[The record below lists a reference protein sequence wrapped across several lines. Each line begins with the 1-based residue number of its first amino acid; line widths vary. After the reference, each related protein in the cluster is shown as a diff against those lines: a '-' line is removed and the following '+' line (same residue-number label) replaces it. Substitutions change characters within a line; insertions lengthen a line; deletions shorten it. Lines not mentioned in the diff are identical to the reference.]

1 MSEEHK
7 ALGHRP
13 PPGSLA
19 AQAQAAATKHPK
31 VPTHELTRAALE
43 DAAKLEGGVE
53 VAAVAGID
61 LNFIGEGAFSFLSFV
76 REGMLTLLLL
86 GSGGAEDHV

>member
-19 AQAQAAATKHPK
+19 AQAQAAAAKHPK
-31 VPTHELTRAALE
+31 VAGTALGAAHDLQRAALE
-43 DAAKLEGGVE
+43 DAVKIEG
-53 VAAVAGID
+53 VATASANGID
-61 LNFIGEGAFSFLSFV
+61 LSYIGEG
-76 REGMLTLLLL
+76 M
-86 GSGGAEDHV
+86 

>member
-19 AQAQAAATKHPK
+19 SQAQSAAAKHPQGAASSQP
-31 VPTHELTRAALE
+31 PTHALQRAALE
-43 DAAKLEGGVE
+43 DAAAMEASGS
-53 VAAVAGID
+53 AAQID
-61 LNFIGEGAFSFLSFV
+61 LNFIGEGLFVSFLSD
-76 REGMLTLLLL
+76 
-86 GSGGAEDHV
+86 SHSSPSSCS

>member
-19 AQAQAAATKHPK
+19 AQAQSAASKHPEGAAQ
-31 VPTHELTRAALE
+31 VQLATHDLQRAALE
-43 DAAKLEGGVE
+43 DAASLDAPG
-53 VAAVAGID
+53 AAAQID
-61 LNFIGEGAFSFLSFV
+61 LNFIGEGQFPAVVSA
-76 REGMLTLLLL
+76 G
-86 GSGGAEDHV
+86 